1 MNFQLI
7 ASVIRG
13 FPGTDP
19 LGEGWPEI
27 WTDQPNRL
35 TKLLSAGFNGP
46 GHDLGYSIL
55 RPVLRG
61 LQRLCR

>member
-1 MNFQLI
+1 MGTDKMEGETESTDQYKSKMKKIAEMKFQLI

-27 WTDQPNRL
+27 WTDQPN
-35 TKLLSAGFNGP
+35 SCF
-46 GHDLGYSIL
+46 Y
-55 RPVLRG
+55 
-61 LQRLCR
+61 